1 MMPNSGARILHID
14 DDEALGRLVAR
25 ALGRRG
31 YVVETC
37 ATAEEGLARIADSR
51 FDVVVLDHY
60 LTSGTGLGVIGQM
73 AAMPEPPPV
82 VYVTATADTGIA
94 VEALKAGAADYV
106 HKSVDEGFV
115 TLLASAIDQAIE
127 KGRLKREK
135 ERAEQEVRAA
145 RDRAE
150 LLLAEVNH
158 RVANSLALVA
168 SLVRMQASAVAD
180 PRARDAL
187 AETQARISAIAGLHR
202 KLYTSEDVRMVDLDS
217 YLSSLMTELDMSMKA
232 AGHRPK
238 MRLQLS
244 PFRLP
249 TDRAVSV
256 GLLVTELVTNAYKY
270 AYADRDPGEVRLR
283 LEAQDTNVALIAVED
298 DGVGWDGTGQPQGTG
313 LGMRIVR
320 AMAQNLNTDISYVQT
335 AGTRAELLIRAE
347 LSLPG

>member
-1 MMPNSGARILHID
+1 MPNSGVRVLHID
-14 DDEALGRLVAR
+14 DDEALTRLVER

-31 YVVETC
+31 YSVEHRT
-37 ATAEEGLARIADSR
+37 TADAGLARIAEGGVN
-51 FDVVVLDHY
+51 VVVLDHY
-60 LTSGTGLGVIGQM
+60 LESGTGFGVLEKLATMQD
-73 AAMPEPPPV
+73 PPPV
-82 VYVTATADTGIA
+82 VYVTATADTNIA
-94 VEALKAGAADYV
+94 VEALKAGATDYV

-115 TLLASAIDQAIE
+115 TLLASAIDQAVE

-135 ERAEQEVRAA
+135 EKAEQEVRAA

-168 SLVRMQASAVAD
+168 SLVRMQASAVSD
-180 PRARDAL
+180 PTARDAL
-187 AETQARISAIAGLHR
+187 AETQARIAAIAGLHR
-202 KLYTSEDVRMVDLDS
+202 KLYTSEDVRTVDLDS
-217 YLSSLMTELDMSMKA
+217 YLASLMRELDTSMTA

-238 MRLQLS
+238 MRLDLS

-270 AYADRDPGEVRLR
+270 AYADREPGEVRLR
-283 LEAQDTNVALIAVED
+283 LEPHSEGAALIAVED
-298 DGVGWDGTGQPQGTG
+298 DGVGWDGTGTVQGTG

-320 AMAQNLNTDISYVQT
+320 AMAQNLGSDVSYVR
-335 AGTRAELLIRAE
+335 AGGTRAELLIRGETA
-347 LSLPG
+347 

>member
-1 MMPNSGARILHID
+1 MPNSGTRILHID
-14 DDEALGRLVAR
+14 DDETLSRLVER

-31 YVVETC
+31 YAVENR
-37 ATAEEGLARIADSR
+37 ATAEAGLARIAQGGV
-51 FDVVVLDHY
+51 DVVVLDHY
-60 LTSGTGLGVIGQM
+60 LASGTGFAVLERL
-73 AAMPEPPPV
+73 AEMPDPPPV
-82 VYVTATADTGIA
+82 VYVTATADTNIA
-94 VEALKAGAADYV
+94 VDALKAGAADYV

-115 TLLASAIDQAIE
+115 TLLASAIDQAVE
-127 KGRLKREK
+127 KGRLRREK
-135 ERAEQEVRAA
+135 ERAEQEVRDA

-168 SLVRMQASAVAD
+168 SLVRMQSSAVTD
-180 PRARDAL
+180 PTARDAL

-202 KLYTSEDVRMVDLDS
+202 KLYTSEDVRTVDLDS
-217 YLSSLMTELDMSMKA
+217 YLASLMGELDTSMKA

-238 MRLQLS
+238 MRLDLS

-270 AYADRDPGEVRLR
+270 AYANSEPGEVRLR
-283 LEAQDTNVALIAVED
+283 LEVREPDAALIAVED
-298 DGVGWDGTGQPQGTG
+298 DGIGWDGTGKPQGTG

-320 AMAQNLNTDISYVQT
+320 AMAQNLGTDVSYVPGG
-335 AGTRAELLIRAE
+335 GTRAELLIRAE
-347 LSLPG
+347 LG

>member
-1 MMPNSGARILHID
+1 MPNGNLRVLHID
-14 DDEALGRLVAR
+14 DDEALTRLLSR

-31 YVVETC
+31 YALENETTGE
-37 ATAEEGLARIADSR
+37 AGLARIAAGGI
-51 FDVVVLDHY
+51 DVVVLDHY
-60 LTSGTGLGVIGQM
+60 LEGGTGTWLLERL
-73 AAMPEPPPV
+73 AASADAPPV
-82 VYVTATADTGIA
+82 VYVTASDDTSIA

-115 TLLASAIDQAIE
+115 TLLASAIDQAVE
-127 KGRLKREK
+127 KARWKRER
-135 ERAEQEVRAA
+135 ERAEQEVRDA

-168 SLVRMQASAVAD
+168 SLVRMQAAAVSD
-180 PRARDAL
+180 PTARDAL

-202 KLYTSEDVRMVDLDS
+202 KLYTSDDVRTVDLDS
-217 YLSSLMTELDMSMKA
+217 YLASLMAELDTSMKA
-232 AGHRPK
+232 AGHRPTIR
-238 MRLQLS
+238 MELA

-270 AYADRDPGEVRLR
+270 AYAGRDPGEVRLR
-283 LEAQDTNVALIAVED
+283 LQPESHTAALLEVED
-298 DGVGWDGTGQPQGTG
+298 DGIGWDGTGKAKGTG

-320 AMAQNLNTDISYVQT
+320 AMAQNLGTEVSYVPA
-335 AGTRAELLIRAE
+335 AGTRVHVLIRAE
-347 LSLPG
+347 A

>member
-1 MMPNSGARILHID
+1 MPDRVLRVLHID
-14 DDEALGRLVAR
+14 DDEALTRLLAR

-31 YVVETC
+31 HVVENCTTGE
-37 ATAEEGLARIADSR
+37 AGLARIAAGGI
-51 FDVVVLDHY
+51 DVVVLDHY
-60 LTSGTGLGVIGQM
+60 LESGTGTGVLTRL
-73 AAMPEPPPV
+73 AAIPDAPPV
-82 VYVTATADTGIA
+82 VYVTASADTHIA

-115 TLLASAIDQAIE
+115 TLLTSAIDQAVE
-127 KGRLKREK
+127 KARLQREK

-168 SLVRMQASAVAD
+168 SLVRMQASAVSD
-180 PRARDAL
+180 PTARDAL

-202 KLYTSEDVRMVDLDS
+202 RLYTSEDVRNVDLDS
-217 YLSSLMTELDMSMKA
+217 YLASLMAELDTSMKA
-232 AGHRPK
+232 AGHRPR
-238 MRLQLS
+238 MRLELA

-283 LEAQDTNVALIAVED
+283 LEPRDDSSALIAVED
-298 DGVGWDGTGQPQGTG
+298 DGIGWDGTGEPQGTG

-320 AMAQNLNTDISYVQT
+320 AMAQTLGTDIAYVQ
-335 AGTRAELLIRAE
+335 AGGTRAELLIYTE
-347 LSLPG
+347 FQ